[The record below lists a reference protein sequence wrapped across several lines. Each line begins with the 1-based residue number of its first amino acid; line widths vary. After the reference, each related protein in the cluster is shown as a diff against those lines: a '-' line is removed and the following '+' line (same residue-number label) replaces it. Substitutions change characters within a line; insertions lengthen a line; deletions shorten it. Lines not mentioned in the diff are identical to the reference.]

1 MKRRWKTRPRESRT
15 RATRRQRPAL
25 RFSPGAWARFLFL
38 RDAGETEVG
47 GFGISDPQDPLAI
60 TDVALIPQR
69 ATSVSVAFDDAA
81 VADYFDQQIDAGRR
95 PEQFARVW
103 LHTHP
108 GDSALP
114 SSKDEE
120 TFARV
125 FGGCDWA
132 VMGILSRGGTTYARL
147 RFSAGPGGELRIP
160 FEVDFSLPFPASDPE
175 TWGAEYH
182 RCVQPAIE
190 FPSWFD
196 ETIVDFGEAGWGFP
210 NEGLVHRGTASLW
223 EG

>member
-1 MKRRWKTRPRESRT
+1 
-15 RATRRQRPAL
+15 
-25 RFSPGAWARFLFL
+25 
-38 RDAGETEVG
+38 VG

-81 VADYFDQQIDAGRR
+81 VADYFDQQIDAGLR

-125 FGGCDWA
+125 FGNCDWA
-132 VMGILSRGGTTYARL
+132 VMGILSRGGTTFARL
-147 RFSAGPGGELRIP
+147 RFSAGPSGELRIP
-160 FEVDFSLPFPASDPE
+160 VEVDFSLPFPASDPE
-175 TWGAEYH
+175 AWRAEYR

-190 FPSWFD
+190 FPDWLD
-196 ETIVDFGEAGWGFP
+196 EMVLDFAHAGWGFP
-210 NEGLVHRGTASLW
+210 NEGLVDRGTPSLW

>member
-1 MKRRWKTRPRESRT
+1 M
-15 RATRRQRPAL
+15 
-25 RFSPGAWARFLFL
+25 GA
-38 RDAGETEVG
+38 
-47 GFGISDPQDPLAI
+47 FGISDPQDPLAI
-60 TDVALIPQR
+60 TDVLLIPQR
-69 ATSVSVAFDDAA
+69 TTSVSVVFDDAA

-103 LHTHP
+103 LHSHP

-125 FGGCDWA
+125 FGKCDWA

-147 RFSAGPGGELRIP
+147 RFSAGPSGELRIP
-160 FEVDFSLPFPASDPE
+160 VEVDFSLPFAASDPE
-175 TWGAEYH
+175 AWRADYN

-190 FPSWFD
+190 FPDWLD
-196 ETIVDFGEAGWGFP
+196 ETVLDFAHAGWGFP
-210 NEGLVHRGTASLW
+210 NDVFSDGSTPSLW